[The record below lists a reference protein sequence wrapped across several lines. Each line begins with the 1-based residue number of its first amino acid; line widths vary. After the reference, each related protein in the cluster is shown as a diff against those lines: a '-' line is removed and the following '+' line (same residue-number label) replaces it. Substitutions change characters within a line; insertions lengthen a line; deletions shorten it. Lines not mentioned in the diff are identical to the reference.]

1 LVRANDLRFGATTKD
16 DDRRWYPGHQ
26 RDAIEHR
33 SPPPR
38 HQFASR
44 LNDAC
49 RGGPAAMRMGAV
61 MRDGSNLYVTPARV
75 GLILVAL
82 IVLGVT
88 VGRIITV
95 LGQSDASTHTTRGN
109 GGQVTVDIGVADL
122 RGSLP

>member
-1 LVRANDLRFGATTKD
+1 LAPQRKTTTGVGTLATSAT
-16 DDRRWYPGHQ
+16 Q
-26 RDAIEHR
+26 LNAA

-49 RGGPAAMRMGAV
+49 RSGPAAMRMGAV
-61 MRDGSNLYVTPARV
+61 MMRDGSNLYVTPARV

-88 VGRIITV
+88 VGRVITV
-95 LGQSDASTHTTRGN
+95 LGQNDASTHTTRGN